1 MIFYELK
8 INYTRQ
14 TGEDNPNG
22 VNETYFVEGL
32 TIADVEERLLSEIQR
47 YISGDWDTK
56 SCKQVQVYDYIAN
69 PEAEKWY
76 KARVELITIDNDKE
90 TRKAVN
96 VYAQANNITEANKAI
111 HQAMGNDDFE
121 VTSITCSKK
130 LVDIIRAVK

>member
-69 PEAEKWY
+69 LEAEKWY

-121 VTSITCSKK
+121 VTSITYSKK

>member
-8 INYTRQ
+8 ISYTRQ

-22 VNETYFVEGL
+22 VKETYFVEGL
-32 TIADVEERLLSEIQR
+32 TAADVEERLLCEIQR
-47 YISGDWDTK
+47 YISGDWETL
-56 SCKQVQVYDYIAN
+56 SCKQVQVHDYIAN

-76 KARVELITIDNDKE
+76 KARVELITVDNDKE
-90 TRKAVN
+90 TRRAVN
-96 VYAQANNITEANKAI
+96 FYAQANNITEATKAI

-121 VTSITCSKK
+121 VASVPRSK